1 MAKESANTAKTMGLG
16 DGPAVTAAAVPV
28 VGPQGSVPRA
38 TIERP
43 YCQKHNVLMS
53 AYSSKEGVTHYAC
66 PVPNCGATA
75 KQARPKDPIPK
86 DPAVCPQVSCRD
98 PKQYL
103 EVDAA
108 RSSSGQLAMVCPG
121 CGFTSRVPRPQIAF
135 VNQAIQREAAE
146 DLGVR

>member
-1 MAKESANTAKTMGLG
+1 MAKESNNVAGKTMGLG
-16 DGPAVTAAAVPV
+16 DGPTSAPV
-28 VGPQGSVPRA
+28 VGPPIPETARTETG
-38 TIERP
+38 RP
-43 YCQKHNVLMS
+43 YCGKHNVLMQITGT
-53 AYSSKEGVTHYAC
+53 KGDVRHYAC
-66 PVPNCGATA
+66 PVPGCDAKA

-146 DLGVR
+146 DLGAR